1 VDDNRIYLRVIDT
14 FGNLVL
20 IQEKDAFLCDAIY
33 FQSEL
38 SSRELLATQEQHVNM
53 EMSGTL
59 QLKKGLDERDF
70 MTVQVKANGIPQYAV
85 INDFNT
91 ITVMNNSTDY
101 QLNDILKNALSTKAL
116 LYGRMTML
124 DGKQQY
130 IADIISYDE

>member
-38 SSRELLATQEQHVNM
+38 SSRELLAIQEQHVNM

-91 ITVMNNSTDY
+91 IKVMNNSTDY

>member
-20 IQEKDAFLCDAIY
+20 IQEKEAFLCDAIY

-38 SSRELLATQEQHVNM
+38 SSRELLAIQEQHVNM

-91 ITVMNNSTDY
+91 IKVMNNSTDY

>member
-1 VDDNRIYLRVIDT
+1 
-14 FGNLVL
+14 VL
-20 IQEKDAFLCDAIY
+20 IQEKEAFLCDAIY

-38 SSRELLATQEQHVNM
+38 SSRELLAIQEQHVNM

-91 ITVMNNSTDY
+91 IKVMNNSTDY

>member
-20 IQEKDAFLCDAIY
+20 IQEKVAFLCDAIY

>member
-20 IQEKDAFLCDAIY
+20 IQEKEAFLCDAIY

-38 SSRELLATQEQHVNM
+38 SSRELLAIQEQHVNM

-70 MTVQVKANGIPQYAV
+70 MTVQVKGNGIPQYAV

-91 ITVMNNSTDY
+91 IKVMNNSTDY

>member
-1 VDDNRIYLRVIDT
+1 MDDNRIYLRVIDT

-20 IQEKDAFLCDAIY
+20 IQEKEAFLCDAIY

-38 SSRELLATQEQHVNM
+38 SSRELLAIQEQHVNM

-91 ITVMNNSTDY
+91 IKVMNNSTDY